1 MNCQTC
7 QVLMQQRLDGAP
19 ADGPEVERHL
29 ADCPGCAALHAASL
43 RLDAG
48 LRRLGPPRPPLG
60 LTNRIVTAVLEEQR
74 AGRKRSRLR
83 AAVLALAACLL
94 IGTGALGLYYAGVL
108 KFGTDA
114 PNHVVKNEPKPP
126 EPDTPAVPS
135 PSVRGSVSEAGT
147 ALATLTTRTADET
160 VGQTRLLVPMVT
172 GPSLDEFDMPPAL
185 EPTRPYLETGQGVS
199 VALEPVTNSARRAVD
214 LFRRDLPHV
223 GHTTKP

>member
-7 QVLMQQRLDGAP
+7 QELMQQRLDGSP
-19 ADGPEVERHL
+19 AEGPEVERHL

-43 RLDAG
+43 RLRDG
-48 LRRLGPPRPPLG
+48 LGRLGPPRPPLG
-60 LTNRIVTAVLEEQR
+60 LTDRIVAAVLQEQR
-74 AGRKRSRLR
+74 TARNRSRRR

-94 IGTGALGLYYAGVL
+94 IATGALGLYYAGVL
-108 KFGTDA
+108 KFGTVA
-114 PNHVVKNEPKPP
+114 PNSVVEKNNPERTEPETPP
-126 EPDTPAVPS
+126 AP
-135 PSVRGSVSEAGT
+135 PSVRGSVSEAGS

-185 EPTRPYLETGQGVS
+185 EPTKPYLEAGQGVS

-214 LFRRDLPHV
+214 LFRRDLSHV